1 MPRNSSGTYSLY
13 TPGNPVVTQ
22 TVISSSWANNTLS
35 DIASAMTDSLSRSG
49 DGGMLASL
57 ELANGTSSAPGLSW
71 GSDLTSGLYRAGASD
86 FRWVNAT
93 VELLQLTTNLLQLSG
108 TAPVWRINE
117 SDAAANNKLWDV
129 IVTGEDLSFRVLTD
143 ALAATNWMVVAR
155 TAGVVDSVTLSP
167 SVTTF
172 TSSFVAN
179 TSTAIDLASA
189 RPHLRWTETDGAANN
204 QRWLMGPQAEQ
215 FIGAVAT
222 DNEGTITNWLQVDRT
237 GSTIDT
243 VNFPNGT
250 IQAAGV
256 ELGNKNLFF
265 RSISGSDSTASTDRG
280 RGINYAGTGG
290 HTLTLDT
297 DITINGTLQILNTG
311 SGNLTI
317 ASSNTLTWMNGSG
330 TMGSGSRTLAVAGAA
345 FAWNSGSN
353 ADWLIWGT
361 GIT

>member
-1 MPRNSSGTYSLY
+1 MPRNSSGAYSLY

-35 DIASAMTDSLSRSG
+35 DLATAMTDSLSRSG

-57 ELANGTSSAPGLSW
+57 ELDNGTSSAPGLSW

-129 IVTGEDLSFRVLTD
+129 IASAEDLSFRVLTD

-179 TSTAIDLASA
+179 TSTAIDLSSA

-215 FIGAVAT
+215 FIAAVAT
-222 DNEGTITNWLQVDRT
+222 DTEGTITNWLQVDRT
-237 GSTIDT
+237 GTTIDT

-250 IQAAGV
+250 LQYG
-256 ELGNKNLFF
+256 GNEVGYRNLL
-265 RSISGSDSTASTDRG
+265 RNDQNGNYTLLTTDRG
-280 RGINYAGTGG
+280 YMIIYGGAGHTFTLPTGLALGLFTIINFGTGNI
-290 HTLTLDT
+290 TLTSASGAANLAWADGGGA
-297 DITINGTLQILNTG
+297 ITTG
-311 SGNLTI
+311 N
-317 ASSNTLTWMNGSG
+317 
-330 TMGSGSRTLAVAGAA
+330 RTLAIAGICTL
-345 FAWNSGSN
+345 WSPSSGN
-353 ADWLIWGT
+353 WYVWGT